1 MVATSTSPLDLA
13 PIVWADE
20 YLVVLVNAGR
30 FDRLLRKDDLL
41 DEGVA
46 AVFGLAGAEAELL
59 GLCFH
64 AGKFTQAQVAAWL
77 VERRFTPPAHRRAS
91 SLSARQGG
99 GHARAEH
106 GLCRACN

>member
-1 MVATSTSPLDLA
+1 MPVVSTG
-13 PIVWADE
+13 E
-20 YLVVLVNAGR
+20 YHVVLVNAGP

-64 AGKFTQAQVAAWL
+64 AGKFTPAQVAAWL
-77 VERRFTPPAHRRAS
+77 AERRLTPPAHRNAS
-91 SLSARQGG
+91 HCCAPAR
-99 GHARAEH
+99 RRP
-106 GLCRACN
+106 CPC

>member
-13 PIVWADE
+13 PIVWAEE
-20 YLVVLVNAGR
+20 YLVVLPNAGR

-46 AVFGLAGAEAELL
+46 ALFGLAGAEAELL

-64 AGKFTQAQVAAWL
+64 AGRFTPAQVAAWL
-77 VERRFTPPAHRRAS
+77 VERKFTPPAHRNAVHFCVP
-91 SLSARQGG
+91 AR
-99 GHARAEH
+99 RRP
-106 GLCRACN
+106 CPC